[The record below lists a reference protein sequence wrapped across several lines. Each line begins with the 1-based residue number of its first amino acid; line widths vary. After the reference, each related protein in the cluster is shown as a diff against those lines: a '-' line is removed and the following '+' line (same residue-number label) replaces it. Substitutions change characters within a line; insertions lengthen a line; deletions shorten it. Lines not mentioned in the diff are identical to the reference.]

1 MLHLVINSESE
12 LAGAAEQLISVFGNA
27 TFFAFYGEMGA
38 GKTTFIKQ
46 FCKTL
51 GVTET
56 VSSPT
61 YSIVNEY
68 DLPDGKKVFHFD
80 FYRIKNINE
89 AFDMGAEEY
98 FYSKNYCLVEWPQK
112 IAELLP
118 SNLVKVTI
126 TAMPNGQRVIEAV
139 NL

>member
-1 MLHLVINSESE
+1 MLHLVINSLDELSE
-12 LAGAAEQLISVFGNA
+12 ASKQLKDTFANA

-38 GKTTFIKQ
+38 GKTTFIKE

-51 GVTET
+51 GLNES

-61 YSIVNEY
+61 YSIVNQY
-68 DLPDGKKVFHFD
+68 DLANGKKIFHFD

-98 FYSKNYCLVEWPQK
+98 FYSKNYCLVEWPEK

-118 SNLVKVTI
+118 DNLVKVTI
-126 TAMPNGQRVIEAV
+126 SAMPNGQRVLEAI